1 MQTLILSNLKPTDAW
16 EAENASNEIA
26 VKRINSTSRRLLQ
39 FKNLNRS
46 NPDAFPKEILAAL
59 HTLESL
65 IYPEKWVNHHCSAT
79 GWLRPASFCFKSSKL
94 TQYLSTHTAVPFPDD
109 KLAQGKYQQGELDYF
124 TPVWDDVPNSCPF
137 FFKPYCS
144 TDSSTATSRRAQKLT
159 PQ

>member
-16 EAENASNEIA
+16 EAENAPNETA

-94 TQYLSTHTAVPFPDD
+94 TQYLSTHTAFPFPDD
-109 KLAQGKYQQGELDYF
+109 KLVRGKDQQRELDYF
-124 TPVWDDVPNSCPF
+124 TPVWDDVPNLYPF
-137 FFKPYCS
+137 FFLS
-144 TDSSTATSRRAQKLT
+144 LTAAQTVQQQCLT
-159 PQ
+159 VHKN